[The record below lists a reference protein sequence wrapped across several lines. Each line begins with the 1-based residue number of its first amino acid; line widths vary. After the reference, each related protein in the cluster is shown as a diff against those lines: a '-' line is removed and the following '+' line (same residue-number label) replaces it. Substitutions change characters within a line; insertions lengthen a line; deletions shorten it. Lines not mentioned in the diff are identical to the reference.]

1 MKRTKNRM
9 AVCLTLTALT
19 LAFIWGN
26 SLLPAEAS
34 RALSTWLRD
43 LLAPLFGGE
52 ASPGTESVGHGLLR
66 KVAHFTEFCWLG
78 LCLSWLMHMLRT
90 KKTEVFLFAA
100 AAGVAVAC
108 IDEGIQFFVPGRGP
122 GWMDVGI
129 DTAGLLLGIGVITLI
144 HYISQQKMKLLEE
157 QKR

>member
-9 AVCLTLTALT
+9 AVCLTLTVLT
-19 LAFIWGN
+19 LVFIWGN
-26 SLLPAEAS
+26 SLLPAAAS
-34 RALSTWLRD
+34 DAFSAWLKD
-43 LLAPLFGGE
+43 TLAPVFGW
-52 ASPGTESVGHGLLR
+52 GTSETDGAGHGVLR

-90 KKTEVFLFAA
+90 KKTEVFLLAA

-108 IDEGIQFFVPGRGP
+108 IDESIQFFVPGRAP

-157 QKR
+157 QK